1 MACLIFSR
9 ANHSLQSWVRKHL
22 VVRKECLRI
31 FGASGRKINCATQ
44 SPLILIFLKVF
55 TQHACHQ
62 NWQGLIDVAVLQLS
76 QACTAAISSLQ
87 QIIQCM
93 MAKIEIEGIDLPE
106 QNTC

>member
-1 MACLIFSR
+1 MP
-9 ANHSLQSWVRKHL
+9 VTKT
-22 VVRKECLRI
+22 
-31 FGASGRKINCATQ
+31 G
-44 SPLILIFLKVF
+44 
-55 TQHACHQ
+55 
-62 NWQGLIDVAVLQLS
+62 QGLIDVAVLQLS